1 MRSETGGKVLPE
13 DAPVQPVSRA
23 IRYRMLA
30 LLWCMVSPPALF
42 LILRERAWLH
52 AGDFTRAVTAV
63 RLEQWIALVL
73 LLCHGWFAWR
83 AWRIGRAES
92 HLPHG

>member
-1 MRSETGGKVLPE
+1 
-13 DAPVQPVSRA
+13 
-23 IRYRMLA
+23 MLA

-42 LILRERAWLH
+42 LILRERAGLH

-92 HLPHG
+92 HFPHG